1 MPSLSLDLLEE
12 VVAILPLSQEDLL
25 YKGIATAI
33 TERIVELKRA
43 NQQFVKRYGSRR
55 ELERRI
61 EIEGVPPDDHTLY
74 GDLLEWRAIGHEL
87 SQLMRLLRALPF
99 PAADR

>member
-43 NQQFVKRYGSRR
+43 NQQFAKRYGSLKK
-55 ELERRI
+55 LERKI
-61 EIEGVPPDDHTLY
+61 ETEGYRPT
-74 GDLLEWRAIGHEL
+74 IT
-87 SQLMRLLRALPF
+87 PF
-99 PAADR
+99 MVIFWNGEPLAMSSRN